1 MNTKSNI
8 LNMKPKILFLIFFL
22 YTIGFA
28 QSFKVNKVEPP
39 NWWEGMKTDKIQL
52 MVYGENLEN
61 VEVKSFELN
70 ITNVH
75 KVKNNSY
82 LFVDVDLTNIKD
94 GNYQIVF
101 SNSDDEID
109 VTYPIFKRE
118 NSSDKHQ
125 GFSNEDVL
133 YLIMPDRF
141 ANGDTSNDEV
151 DEYEDS
157 MQNQF
162 TQARHGGDIQGVID
176 HLDYLKDLG
185 ITTIWLT
192 PLVEN
197 NTFRSYH
204 GYAATDFYK
213 IDPRLGNIELYKTLI
228 NKAHKKDLKII
239 MDHVSN
245 HISIDHPWMKNL
257 PTPDWINGTVKEHL
271 SAEHHKMVY
280 TDPYADSST
289 LEHVYKG
296 WFVDYMPDLNQANQ
310 FLGNYI
316 IQNTIWWIETSGVD
330 GIREDTYPYCS
341 QEFMSRW
348 AKAVM
353 DEYPNFNIV
362 GEVWT
367 GEPAFLSTY
376 QSENKLRKFDTNLPA
391 VTDFGMRDALGD
403 FLEGN
408 KGIDDFYNL
417 LAKDYLYPNSN
428 NLVTFI
434 DNHDIGRAM
443 FQADTNIAK
452 FKIAFHIL
460 LTTRGIPQIL
470 YGTEIGMI
478 ENNDH
483 GTLRKDFPG
492 GFSEDGRNAFVQQGR
507 SNYENDIFNF
517 FREMLALRKKHQ
529 ALSNGEMIHFP
540 VHDNVYIYFKKY
552 NGELVINIINTNEHA
567 VEINLNNYSHIIK
580 NRKTLTDLF
589 SSEHFGTQDKI
600 KVERIKA
607 KMFLIE

>member
-8 LNMKPKILFLIFFL
+8 LNMKPKILLLIFFL
-22 YTIGFA
+22 HTVGFA

-61 VEVKSFELN
+61 VEVKSSELN

-118 NSSDKHQ
+118 NSPDKHQ
-125 GFSNEDVL
+125 GFCNEDVL

-151 DEYEDS
+151 DGYEDS

-176 HLDYLKDLG
+176 HLGYLKDLG

-213 IDPRLGNIELYKTLI
+213 IDPRLGNIELYKTLVI
-228 NKAHKKDLKII
+228 NAHQKGLKII

-257 PTPDWINGTVKEHL
+257 PTPDWINGTVKNHL
-271 SAEHHKMVY
+271 SADHHKMVY

-296 WFVDYMPDLNQANQ
+296 WFVDYMPDLNQVNQ

-330 GIREDTYPYCS
+330 GIREDTYPYCN

-408 KGIDDFYNL
+408 KGLDDFYNL

-452 FKIAFHIL
+452 FKIAFHLL

-478 ENNDH
+478 ENDDH

-492 GFSEDGRNAFVQQGR
+492 GFPEDGRNAFVQQGR

-517 FREMLALRKKHQ
+517 FREMLALRKKHH
-529 ALSNGEMIHFP
+529 ALSKGEMIHFP